1 MKEVDRALFLLGQL
15 VIYPRMVALTGSP
28 GYGALKYGGGYGAG
42 NIMSYLERD
51 SGDGIGDGPQET
63 LSEIM
68 HLTRS
73 WVEDPLRGDGNGYGV
88 NGTSTGDG

>member
-28 GYGALKYGGGYGAG
+28 GNGDSKYGGGYGAG
-42 NIMSYLERD
+42 DIMSYIERD
-51 SGDGIGDGPQET
+51 SGDGIGYGPQKT
-63 LSEIM
+63 LSEIL
-68 HLTRS
+68 HPTRA
-73 WVEDPLRGDGNGYGV
+73 WVADPLRGDGNGYGV

>member
-1 MKEVDRALFLLGQL
+1 MKEIDRALFILGQL

-28 GYGALKYGGGYGAG
+28 GNGDSKYGSGYGAG

-51 SGDGIGDGPQET
+51 SGDGLGYGLHP
-63 LSEIM
+63 
-68 HLTRS
+68 TRA
-73 WVEDPLRGDGNGYGV
+73 WVADPLRGDGNGYGV

>member
-28 GYGALKYGGGYGAG
+28 GNGALKYGGGYGAG
-42 NIMSYLERD
+42 NKMSYLERD
-51 SGDGIGDGPQET
+51 SGDGIGYGPQKT

-68 HLTRS
+68 HPTRA
-73 WVEDPLRGDGNGYGV
+73 WVADPLRGDGNGYGV